1 MKKIYYKRLISLFF
15 IVFFVATASSC
26 RNGKLFREIESG
38 DWIYTTN
45 YCADGHCALLGL
57 SETGKTKDVI
67 VMPTMLDG
75 LIVYLYGNQKD
86 YRSSPNIVFDNC
98 KKLYCNYSNITICTT
113 FIFGNQE
120 MEGFF
125 PHKFSLSSMNIFCSC
140 ENNINACLFVSAELY
155 DYNQKEKW
163 VEREC
168 SIANI
173 EYYMDE
179 KNCFFVDNVESGKI
193 EVIPPTPLR
202 YDNEGYVFEGWYYN
216 DIKWDFENN
225 LVEDYFDEN
234 NRLRLEAKWE
244 KEQ

>member
-1 MKKIYYKRLISLFF
+1 MKKIYYKKIISLFL
-15 IVFFVATASSC
+15 IAFFVATTSSC
-26 RNGKLFREIESG
+26 SNGKLFREIESG

-45 YCADGHCALLGL
+45 YCAEGHCALLGL

-75 LIVYLYGNQKD
+75 LIVYLYGNQKG
-86 YRSSPNIVFDNC
+86 YKSSPDIVFDNC
-98 KKLYCNYSNITICTT
+98 KKLYCNYSYITICTG
-113 FIFGNQE
+113 IEFGNQE

-125 PHKFSLSSMNIFCSC
+125 PQKYSPSSMDLFYVCSLNNKANLYLSKDLYEYNIKK
-140 ENNINACLFVSAELY
+140 L
-155 DYNQKEKW
+155 W

-179 KNCFFVDNVESGKI
+179 ENCFFVDNVENGKI

-202 YDNEGYVFEGWYYN
+202 YDNEGYVFEGLYYN
-216 DIKWDFENN
+216 DIKWDFEKN

-234 NRLRLEAKWE
+234 NHLRLDAKWE
-244 KEQ
+244 KK

>member
-1 MKKIYYKRLISLFF
+1 MKKIYYRKIIFFFF
-15 IVFFVATASSC
+15 IAFFVATASSC
-26 RNGKLFREIESG
+26 SNGKIFREIESG

-45 YCADGHCALLGL
+45 YCAEGHCALLGL
-57 SETGKTKDVI
+57 SEAGKTKDVI

-75 LIVYLYGNQKD
+75 LKVSFYGKHKG
-86 YRSSPNIVFDNC
+86 YKSSPDIVFDNC
-98 KKLYCNYSNITICTT
+98 KKIYCNSSYITIRTV
-113 FIFGNQE
+113 IKFGNQK
-120 MEGFF
+120 MKGFF
-125 PHKFSLSSMNIFCSC
+125 PHKYNLSSMNLFCSC
-140 ENNINACLFVSAELY
+140 ENNPNASLYVSADLY
-155 DYNQKEKW
+155 NYNQKEKW

-179 KNCFFVDNVESGKI
+179 ENCFFVDNVESGKI

-234 NRLRLEAKWE
+234 NHLRLDAKWE
-244 KEQ
+244 KK